1 MLNSVSGDPFHILTW
16 SPEHTD
22 RGLHSMNQQ
31 GLPSHQAVREGNQQ
45 QQTPVLT
52 TCLAYFLNY
61 TNNCD
66 NYAKDLTHWL

>member
-16 SPEHTD
+16 SPEHKD

-31 GLPSHQAVREGNQQ
+31 GLSSHQAVREGNQQ
-45 QQTPVLT
+45 QHTPVLT
-52 TCLAYFLNY
+52 TYLAYFLTY